1 MRITCALMQH
11 EEDAVKHWNELRTA
25 YAVAQLGTVSAA
37 ATQLGLHRST
47 VVRHV
52 EALEAALGG
61 KLFQRHARGYT
72 PTEAGRDLLRVASTV
87 NEQFEQLGV
96 RTRGRRS
103 QVSGEVIVT
112 SVSIVAPL
120 VLPALRRFAVDHPEA
135 TLRFETGSR
144 MFALEYGEAHVGIRT
159 GQVREQ
165 PDNVVQPWLTLRSA
179 LYAHRTYVQ
188 RCGAPAGPEA
198 LREHA
203 LVGTESS
210 SHLPTR
216 WLRELAPEAELAF
229 TSEHPDLP
237 IHAIVAGLGI
247 GFVPVR
253 VAEAHPDLV
262 EVLPPRPEWDI
273 PFWLVT
279 HLDLHWTAKVQA
291 MLGALREVGD

>member
-1 MRITCALMQH
+1 MEVTASAGTRYSSASRIWLFPFRPLGPVEH
-11 EEDAVKHWNELRTA
+11 ERLRLDQA
-25 YAVAQLGTVSAA
+25 RGEACGDRAGDF
-37 ATQLGLHRST
+37 GEK
-47 VVRHV
+47 
-52 EALEAALGG
+52 EAL
-61 KLFQRHARGYT
+61 
-72 PTEAGRDLLRVASTV
+72 
-87 NEQFEQLGV
+87 
-96 RTRGRRS
+96 
-103 QVSGEVIVT
+103 
-112 SVSIVAPL
+112 
-120 VLPALRRFAVDHPEA
+120 
-135 TLRFETGSR
+135 
-144 MFALEYGEAHVGIRT
+144 
-159 GQVREQ
+159 
-165 PDNVVQPWLTLRSA
+165 
-179 LYAHRTYVQ
+179 
-188 RCGAPAGPEA
+188 AGPEA

-216 WLRELAPEAELAF
+216 WLRELAPEAELSF

-262 EVLPPRPEWDI
+262 EVLPPRPGWDI